1 MWRWR
6 FNSLTFRLTGTL
18 IVALVLL
25 LALTAVVQVG
35 LQERYAREAARI
47 NGLAMSETLY
57 GALHTAMLNNDRE
70 GLHASVRTISE
81 HDPQR
86 AGAHLQQGGADR
98 LLLRRARGRHAPRPP
113 LGGVLQVSP
122 GRQADREAP
131 DRATAPAPLRWG
143 ACRRSA

>member
-1 MWRWR
+1 MHHLR

-25 LALTAVVQVG
+25 LALSVVVQVG
-35 LQERYAREAARI
+35 LQEAYAREAARI

-81 HDPQR
+81 RDPAVRVRIFNKKGQIVFSSD
-86 AGAHLQQGGADR
+86 AHEVGTR
-98 LLLRRARGRHAPRPP
+98 LDPRP
-113 LGGVLQVSP
+113 
-122 GRQADREAP
+122 EAAFK
-131 DRATAPAPLRWG
+131 RT
-143 ACRRSA
+143 